1 MKIIVDSGS
10 SIKQEEKELYGV
22 DILPLRVQIG
32 DMSFLDSVDL
42 TADNFYG
49 YLRTDEFPK
58 TSLPSLADVEE
69 LVEGYTSKGEDVL
82 MITIS
87 SGISGTYQTFCAMF
101 ADNPRVLVYDSKLAV
116 GGIRFL
122 VEEAIRYKDCSL
134 EVVKEKLDALVPRIM
149 IMAIPNTLD
158 YLLAGGRLSKASWML
173 GSLLSIRPIIGFVDG
188 KVTVLAKK
196 RGNTHGMKE
205 ILDTMKRVGVDSKYG
220 IIASYTK
227 VRENVDKLIE
237 MADDNIRGLVKSYDN
252 LAPSIA
258 CHWGP
263 EAFGFIFVKE
273 QS

>member
-10 SIKQEEKELYGV
+10 SIKQEEKEFYGV

-32 DMSFLDSVDL
+32 DNSFQDSIDL
-42 TADNFYG
+42 TADNFYE

-58 TSLPSLADVEE
+58 TSLPSLAEVEE

-82 MITIS
+82 LITIS
-87 SGISGTYQTFCAMF
+87 SGISGTFQTFYAMF
-101 ADNPRVLVYDSKLAV
+101 QDNPNVLVYDSKLAV

-122 VEEAIRYKDCSL
+122 VEEALRYQDCSL
-134 EVVKEKLDALVPRIM
+134 EVVKEKLDALIPRIM

-196 RGNTHGMKE
+196 RGNKHGMEE
-205 ILDTMKRVGVDSKYG
+205 ILDTMNRVGVDPTFG

-227 VRENVDKLIE
+227 VRENVDKLIA
-237 MADDNIRGLVKSYDN
+237 MADESVRALVKIYDN

-273 QS
+273 AE